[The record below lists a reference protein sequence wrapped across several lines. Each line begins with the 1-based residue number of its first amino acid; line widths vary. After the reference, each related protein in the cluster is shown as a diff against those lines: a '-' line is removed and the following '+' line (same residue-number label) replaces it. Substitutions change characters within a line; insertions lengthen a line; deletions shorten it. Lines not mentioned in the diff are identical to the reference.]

1 MNQKIKKTKQEFFT
15 FLKDQKVISLSIAV
29 IIGGAA
35 KDLVNSIVANLI
47 MPLIGL
53 LTPDGSWRQIKFN
66 IGNAEFGLGGF
77 LGSMI
82 DFVVIALLVFF
93 VTKKILKIDKAG
105 K

>member
-1 MNQKIKKTKQEFFT
+1 MNKKIKQTKQEFIG

-35 KDLVNSIVANLI
+35 KDLVNSIVSNLI
-47 MPLIGL
+47 MPIIGI
-53 LTPDGSWRQIKFN
+53 LTPDGYWRQIKFK
-66 IGNAEFGLGGF
+66 IGNSEFGLGSF
-77 LGSMI
+77 LGSLV
-82 DFVVIALLVFF
+82 DFIVIALLVFF

>member
-1 MNQKIKKTKQEFFT
+1 MNKKINQTKQEFFG

-35 KDLVNSIVANLI
+35 KDLVNSIVSNLI
-47 MPLIGL
+47 MPIIGL
-53 LTPDGSWRQIKFN
+53 LTPDGSWRQIKLVV
-66 IGNAEFGLGGF
+66 GNSEFGLGSF
-77 LGSMI
+77 LGSLV
-82 DFVVIALLVFF
+82 DFIVIALLVFF